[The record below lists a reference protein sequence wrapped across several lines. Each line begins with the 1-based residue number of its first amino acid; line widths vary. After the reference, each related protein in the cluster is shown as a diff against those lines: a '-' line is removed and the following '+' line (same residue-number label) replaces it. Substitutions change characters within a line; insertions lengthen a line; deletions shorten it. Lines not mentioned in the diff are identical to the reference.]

1 MGDQGPSP
9 GGGAEFRGP
18 APLRCP
24 ACGARNPASA
34 AWCTQCFQ
42 SFASNEVGADEPDTP
57 APGATDAAGA
67 STAIAHPP
75 AAGEHPPGA
84 GAATPTDGAASR
96 AGAPDDDLVD
106 ASARDV
112 RTRDGEVEWRCA
124 TCGGWNALTA
134 SVCTACGAARQGFG
148 EPAAATEI
156 RTDREPAV
164 VIGASVLLPGAG
176 HLLMGRVGTGIA
188 RLLLALLWA
197 LGGVAMLAGDA
208 GGAAQLPAMVLFV
221 GALAVWIGSVLDARS
236 LVMGSSAEVL
246 GSRVLLWLVVGVTVA
261 LVAALLLTATSDLV

>member
-1 MGDQGPSP
+1 VGDQGPGP
-9 GGGAEFRGP
+9 GGGAELRGP

-42 SFASNEVGADEPDTP
+42 SFASDEVGADEPDTP
-57 APGATDAAGA
+57 STGATDAAGA

-75 AAGEHPPGA
+75 GA
-84 GAATPTDGAASR
+84 EGATPTDGAASR
-96 AGAPDDDLVD
+96 AAAPGDDLVD

-164 VIGASVLLPGAG
+164 VIGASVVLPGAG

-221 GALAVWIGSVLDARS
+221 GALVVWIGSVVDARS

-261 LVAALLLTATSDLV
+261 LVAALLLTATSGLA